1 MRKGLLLGVAF
12 LFYGEAN
19 AACMPELDCASLGYK
34 YSYSQC
40 GGKGL
45 ACLYDSGKYF
55 CSETVSSCSYTY
67 TAEDCA
73 AECKN
78 VGSLTCSK
86 NGKTYYAS
94 CGSSKCS
101 YNQTCNYGT
110 CVTPAPSCT
119 YQYTAQDCTR
129 QCKSTVGTPCTRD
142 GQQYYSSCTNTT
154 TCTGGEI
161 CVNGSCKQQNIP
173 AEGNCC
179 DTLYS
184 YCSRGSAYYCSSQY
198 GFPTCPEMENECLKK
213 GGTPTFQYCYDNGST
228 EYPYL
233 TCEFPAVPPGG
244 ECTYTVTADECAAQC
259 KYTGSVSCN
268 RNGTTYYQACG
279 TSKCISGQTC
289 ENGTCKTPTPSAPT
303 TGYCCGGSLC
313 GYSGT
318 SHYKDSECQS
328 KYGHNCY
335 TECMQRLGVTC
346 NDMQASCHASGGT
359 SIIQK
364 CDLLSFGSYY
374 LYTKLTCQPQDTIPI
389 SGWCCGSS
397 VCHYGGSDWT
407 EHYYDSECQS
417 RFGMSCYNKC
427 MEGFGIACS
436 TMETNCKTSGGYPG
450 ERSCGYPGSEIDYG
464 TYSIGKFECIK

>member
-1 MRKGLLLGVAF
+1 MRKGLLLSVAF

-19 AACMPELDCASLGYK
+19 AACLPELDCASLGYK

-40 GGKGL
+40 GGKGI

-55 CSETVSSCSYTY
+55 CPETVSSCSYTY

-110 CVTPAPSCT
+110 CVTSAPSCT
-119 YQYTAQDCTR
+119 YQYTAQDC
-129 QCKSTVGTPCTRD
+129 
-142 GQQYYSSCTNTT
+142 
-154 TCTGGEI
+154 
-161 CVNGSCKQQNIP
+161 
-173 AEGNCC
+173 
-179 DTLYS
+179 
-184 YCSRGSAYYCSSQY
+184 SR
-198 GFPTCPEMENECLKK
+198 
-213 GGTPTFQYCYDNGST
+213 
-228 EYPYL
+228 
-233 TCEFPAVPPGG
+233 
-244 ECTYTVTADECAAQC
+244 QC
-259 KYTGSVSCN
+259 KYTSGSSCSRN
-268 RNGTTYYQACG
+268 GITYYQSCGSSKCASGQTCENGTCNFQCIYQYTASDCANLCKNVGSKSCVRNGTTYYESCGASKCSSGQTCSNGTCKSNAPTCNYTITAADCARECKYTAGASCLRNGTTYYQACG
-279 TSKCISGQTC
+279 SSKCASGQTC

-346 NDMQASCHASGGT
+346 NDMQASCRASGGT